1 MARRGISNYEP
12 SGGPQQFNIFWQET
26 LRSSND
32 GISGIKQAYDL
43 PAKSSFKDVTTTN
56 RELMRKPR
64 DFVLAAPNPELRMA
78 LAEPSGDFGRAG
90 RSSWH
95 YNLSRPLGRKVKLHS
110 MASASFDG
118 KHLPH
123 MASLTGTWS
132 TLKYGWTGTA
142 TANAQA
148 FNTICPAAAWEAEE
162 DARRSRPST
171 HTGTSLHAASQ
182 LARMT
187 STPRQSLV
195 PGAATKKGEFEALLN
210 QSGLSSWTEF
220 APTIRHPRL
229 W

>member
-1 MARRGISNYEP
+1 MVEVCLGLSSWCTVR
-12 SGGPQQFNIFWQET
+12 QQRIMWP
-26 LRSSND
+26 
-32 GISGIKQAYDL
+32 G
-43 PAKSSFKDVTTTN
+43 SFKDVTTTN

-118 KHLPH
+118 EHLPH

-132 TLKYGWTGTA
+132 TLKYGWNGTA

-148 FNTICPAAAWEAEE
+148 FNTICPSVPDEE
-162 DARRSRPST
+162 PRSRPST
-171 HTGTSLHAASQ
+171 HTGSSLQAASR
-182 LARMT
+182 LAR
-187 STPRQSLV
+187 TPRPSLV
-195 PGAATKKGEFEALLN
+195 GTAAAVTRKGEFEALLN
-210 QSGLSSWTEF
+210 QSGLSTWTEF
-220 APTIRHPRL
+220 SPTIRHPRL